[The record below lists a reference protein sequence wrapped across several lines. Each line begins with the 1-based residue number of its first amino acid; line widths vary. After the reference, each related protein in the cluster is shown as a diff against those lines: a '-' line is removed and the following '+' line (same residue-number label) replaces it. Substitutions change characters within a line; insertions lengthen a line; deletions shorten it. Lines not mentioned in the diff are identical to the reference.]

1 MSNAVPKTNVSN
13 RLLSLDA
20 LRGFDMFWIMGA
32 EEIVHTLFKATGNS
46 FWGGFSDQ
54 LSHPAWNGFHFY
66 DLMFSLDCSINKL
79 KVGVGDIPIIHN
91 SPGLRSVTV
100 DWKQG
105 QKYFLEKYNKYANK
119 TLTV

>member
-1 MSNAVPKTNVSN
+1 MVYFPYFVKCLIFQNLATNFEF
-13 RLLSLDA
+13 A
-20 LRGFDMFWIMGA
+20 LRSR
-32 EEIVHTLFKATGNS
+32 L
-46 FWGGFSDQ
+46 
-54 LSHPAWNGFHFY
+54 
-66 DLMFSLDCSINKL
+66 FSLDCSINKL